1 MRINTLLTVKTLFVL
16 LFACAFLTGTCSA
29 DENMT
34 DGPPISSDSGNNMQ
48 DRQLELQ
55 RQMQQQMRQE
65 MQGEI
70 KPDIEEEMQQDNDPI
85 LDPLVRQEKI
95 MKQKQREMQLKMMT
109 SRQSGTVDRMS
120 GMPPAIMAMQ
130 SGEKV
135 VMPKIEDAVKIAL
148 QAADEVAKLLIDS
161 EYHRHGR
168 IIIVPDHHKTIQ
180 GAIDSARAGDV
191 VLVKPGIYYE
201 QLLIKNGV
209 KLISDS
215 ADRGDELVS
224 VEDAVLQLPRRAL
237 RTIID
242 GSRTT
247 PSKHGMLDFNPGVE
261 RKSIIDGF
269 TIQNLPLQNHHIPG
283 HAHGLNVRGASPVVM
298 NCLIRKMGSTG
309 IGSHVVFNDQEDPMP
324 ERDFRWQNIKH
335 FASAVLY
342 RNIVRSNVGLGIG
355 CNHFSS
361 PQILGNEVFAN
372 SDATLGETPSPGI
385 GIKHGATATAIGNI
399 VHHNPGGGILSK
411 TGQPQGKYHI
421 DRLPY
426 PAIIQNVVYDNGR
439 TRPAIAARGAGT
451 EKNPLRVEGNFIYNS
466 GSIGIGISKNSVAV
480 IEDNMIAKSKEPG
493 IAVNGS
499 LALRLNRNKV
509 TGRDYTPGILIINR
523 GIVHEMVGNS
533 VDANSFGPRYRVG
546 EGSRIGR
553 EVAPPL
559 SQGK

>member
-85 LDPLVRQEKI
+85 LDPLVQQEKI

-269 TIQNLPLQNHHIPG
+269 TIQNLPHQNHHIPG
-283 HAHGLNVRGASPVVM
+283 HAHGLNIRGASPVVM

-309 IGSHVVFNDQEDPMP
+309 IGS
-324 ERDFRWQNIKH
+324 QNT
-335 FASAVLY
+335 SLQL
-342 RNIVRSNVGLGIG
+342 SCTG
-355 CNHFSS
+355 
-361 PQILGNEVFAN
+361 
-372 SDATLGETPSPGI
+372 TLS
-385 GIKHGATATAIGNI
+385 GATSDSVSAATISPHRKFWATR
-399 VHHNPGGGILSK
+399 S
-411 TGQPQGKYHI
+411 
-421 DRLPY
+421 LPT
-426 PAIIQNVVYDNGR
+426 A
-439 TRPAIAARGAGT
+439 
-451 EKNPLRVEGNFIYNS
+451 
-466 GSIGIGISKNSVAV
+466 
-480 IEDNMIAKSKEPG
+480 
-493 IAVNGS
+493 
-499 LALRLNRNKV
+499 
-509 TGRDYTPGILIINR
+509 TPR
-523 GIVHEMVGNS
+523 
-533 VDANSFGPRYRVG
+533 
-546 EGSRIGR
+546 
-553 EVAPPL
+553 
-559 SQGK
+559 